1 MDLYT
6 INSTATSLSAAT
18 AKTLLQAASP
28 ADKRL
33 WVHSFSV
40 SFNSV
45 TSSDAPVVVDLMRQ
59 TTAGTGTSVT
69 PVPLDGNAPASTST
83 CLRSHTVE
91 PSSGDI
97 LWSGYVTPVGGLFV
111 YTFSPGEEPIVDESG
126 GFQPRIALRATSP
139 SAVSVIASLT
149 FAE

>member
-1 MDLYT
+1 MELYT

-18 AKTLLQAASP
+18 TKTLLQAASP

-33 WVHSFSV
+33 RVTGFSI

-45 TSSDAPVVVDLMRQ
+45 TTSDVPVTVDLLRQ

-69 PVPLDGNAPASTST
+69 PAPLDGNAPASTST
-83 CLRSHTVE
+83 CLRSHSAE
-91 PSSGDI
+91 PSAGDV
-97 LWSGYVTPVGGLFV
+97 LWSGFVTPVGGLFV
-111 YTFSPGEEPIVDESG
+111 YNFAPGEEPIVDESG
-126 GFQPRIALRATSP
+126 GYQPRIGIRATSP
-139 SAVSVIASLT
+139 SAVDAIATLT